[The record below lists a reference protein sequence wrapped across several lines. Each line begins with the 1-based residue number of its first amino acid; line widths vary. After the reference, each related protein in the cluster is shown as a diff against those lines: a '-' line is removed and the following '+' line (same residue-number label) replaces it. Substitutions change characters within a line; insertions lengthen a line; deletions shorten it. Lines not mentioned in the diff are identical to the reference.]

1 MHHIRAGKQAV
12 QIKVSHTETGAT
24 GSCELQVGAWI
35 RSRTSAEQ
43 QALYPLSHSSSPL
56 LMFLNLNNRG
66 IKIKINL

>member
-1 MHHIRAGKQAV
+1 MHHIHAGKQAV
-12 QIKVSHTETGAT
+12 QIKVSHTEIGAI
-24 GSCELQVGAWI
+24 GSCERMLVLGFEPGPLQ
-35 RSRTSAEQ
+35 EQ